1 MNYIAGSV
9 SDVGIKRKSNQDS
22 LYYALA
28 EYQGEKLAYIVI
40 CDGMGGFS
48 KGELASAEVLTTFEN
63 WFRKRLPEILKEG
76 FSAETLREEWYS
88 LAEAENRR
96 ISEYASSNRLKM
108 GTTLTAS
115 LFLGEQYY
123 IIHVGDCRLYEI
135 RELEVIQL
143 THDHTVT
150 QREIDDGFL
159 SPEDAETDS
168 RQHILLQCLGAG
180 RDIAPDFVV
189 GTIRTGAS
197 YLLCSDGFRHKFSKV
212 EMVQQFNVANNP
224 TKKKIE
230 KNLTNAIECIKNRG
244 ETDNITAGLLV
255 VN

>member
-9 SDVGIKRKSNQDS
+9 SDVGIKRKNNQDS
-22 LYYALA
+22 LYYAVA
-28 EYQGEKLAYIVI
+28 EYQGEKLAYVVI

-63 WFRKRLPEILKEG
+63 WFLKRLPEILKEG

-96 ISEYASSNRLKM
+96 ISEYASNNRLKM
-108 GTTLTAS
+108 GTTLTAA

-135 RELEVIQL
+135 RESEAIQL

-159 SPEDAETDS
+159 SPEDAEHDS

-180 RDIAPDFVV
+180 RDIVPDFVV
-189 GTIRTGAS
+189 GTIRPGAS
-197 YLLCSDGFRHKFSKV
+197 YLMCSDGFRHKFSKE
-212 EMVQQFNVANNP
+212 EMWKHLNAADNSS
-224 TKKKIE
+224 KKKIE
-230 KNLTNAIECIKNRG
+230 KNLKQSIEWIKDRG